1 MSNLPVSGE
10 EQILAE
16 GPLAD
21 CSDEQLVAGASASPL
36 HLCALHRRFDG
47 LVRRL
52 LAGVEPG
59 RRRDLSQRVWFAAFE
74 ELEAGAVRPVPV
86 VGWLERVAGRLVDST
101 TPVQGEVYLPAPLAW
116 YLLRAWRELP
126 PPMRLVLLFVEVERR
141 SPEEIARFFSERQL
155 PTHPAQ
161 VAVRYEQAQQKLMA
175 GVPLEVRGVYLSEAL
190 DCLSLVPY
198 LYAAVDEEL
207 AAFEAWRREQ
217 LEREQEQ
224 QKQAAAV
231 LTPAKHTARLPG
243 WLGPAVV
250 AAGLLVAGVFALR
263 ATRPVAINPPVLP
276 NAATPA
282 SGLQPPAKPSA
293 APVPARPAIASA
305 LPAPWRGR
313 TYLLVADP
321 GPAGLARLRRI
332 DRGIF
337 YRQHRGKPHV
347 QVGLYSTRQKA
358 EPVATKVAQLGFTPI
373 LAPAILP

>member
-59 RRRDLSQRVWFAAFE
+59 RRREAHQQVWFAAFA
-74 ELEAGAVRPVPV
+74 ELEAGAGRPLPV
-86 VGWLERVAGRLVDST
+86 AGWLERLAERLAESAL
-101 TPVQGEVYLPAPLAW
+101 PVPGDVFLPAPLAW
-116 YLLRAWRELP
+116 YLRRAWRELP

-141 SPEEIARFFSERQL
+141 SEEEIARFFSERQL

-175 GVPLEVRGVYLSEAL
+175 GVPPEVRGLYLSEAL
-190 DCLSLVPY
+190 DCLSLVPC
-198 LYAAVDEEL
+198 LYPVVDEEL
-207 AAFEAWRREQ
+207 AAFESWRREREEQ
-217 LEREQEQ
+217 EREQQ
-224 QKQAAAV
+224 TQAAV
-231 LTPAKHTARLPG
+231 PAPTGRPPRLPG
-243 WLGPAVV
+243 WLGPAAV
-250 AAGLLVAGVFALR
+250 AAGLLAAGTVVLQAPRPGANTPSAVPIAL
-263 ATRPVAINPPVLP
+263 
-276 NAATPA
+276 
-282 SGLQPPAKPSA
+282 PPAQQSQ
-293 APVPARPAIASA
+293 PVSQPMAS
-305 LPAPWRGR
+305 LPAAAVSPPPPAWRGR
-313 TYLLVADP
+313 TYLLVVDP
-321 GPAGLARLRRI
+321 GPAGLATLRRV

-347 QVGLYSTRQKA
+347 QIGLYSTRKKA
-358 EPVATKVAQLGFTPI
+358 QPAAAQVAQLGFTPI
-373 LAPAILP
+373 LTPAILP